1 MEDEGKQEEKFD
13 FTREGE
19 VLGYISLDQARV
31 LAMRT
36 ARETPGDYGRG
47 FRNANMA
54 FEVVEDTET
63 EDHYVVTLSFR
74 PAGGFTGT
82 PGREQFFIEKEGTV
96 AIRQVLSAPS
106 RRQRLPLLPA
116 AIGLVAAGGIAAV
129 VAVLALGG
137 SGAGSAA
144 DDPEATLAPAPTAAL
159 EVIPATEPASATPT
173 LVPATATPAPPLLPT
188 ETVAPLSTST
198 PRPVARPTVTMTPVM
213 AEWFYPVSAD
223 TPLKWMPLD
232 RDVMIALETGS
243 VDRVVGLRF
252 HLLPEIPQLPAGYT
266 SSGIQ
271 FDLLVHPDH
280 DSDPI
285 PYIFLKPLTLTINLR
300 ASDATAAGGLES
312 NLVIQRYHDGEQ
324 GWEPLATMVDFGA
337 STATAEVDRLSIF
350 ALTIREQEP
359 TATSTPTPTAKTIPM
374 ATPTL
379 VPMVTPVPTMKPSPT
394 LIPLPTPTPTPTPTV
409 VPSGGLIRGATIS
422 GRVTDAETG
431 LPLADIDVAA
441 GPEGVPELSHLYRVR
456 TDANGSYTLTGIRE
470 GIIKIHSDETQ
481 GYINEMDRTVTVG
494 VSESVTGFDYSL
506 RRGAIISGRVTDVD
520 TGLPIAG
527 LLIRAEEYR
536 GEREFNV
543 DTGQDGRYRLDG
555 LTPGVYIV
563 VAQAEGKGYITQL
576 YDNTHVWDDAAR
588 FAVTGAEVVE
598 GIDFGLKRGATISG
612 RVIDAET
619 GLPIAN
625 MDVTITFTDRDGIY
639 RGRTDID
646 GRSTMGAIPDGVIE
660 VVVSGQGYLQTSK
673 TVTVRDGQDVMDF
686 DF

>member
-106 RRQRLPLLPA
+106 RRQRLPLLPT

-129 VAVLALGG
+129 VAVFALGG
-137 SGAGSAA
+137 SGPGSASDA
-144 DDPEATLAPAPTAAL
+144 PEATLAPAPTAAP
-159 EVIPATEPASATPT
+159 EVIPATEQASATPT
-173 LVPATATPAPPLLPT
+173 LVPATATLAPTPTLLTT
-188 ETVAPLSTST
+188 ETVASLSTGT
-198 PRPVARPTVTMTPVM
+198 PDSAVRTTATLAPVM

-266 SSGIQ
+266 SSGVQ
-271 FDLLVHPDH
+271 FDLLVHSDH

-285 PYIFLKPLTLTINLR
+285 PYIFLKPLTLTVNLR
-300 ASDATAAGGLES
+300 ASNATAAGGVES

-324 GWEPLATMVDFGA
+324 GWEPLATTVDFGA

-350 ALTIREQEP
+350 ALTIRKQEP
-359 TATSTPTPTAKTIPM
+359 AATSMPTPTARSIPI

-379 VPMVTPVPTMKPSPT
+379 VPTVGPVPTMTLTPT
-394 LIPLPTPTPTPTPTV
+394 RILLPTPTF

-422 GRVTDAETG
+422 GTVTDAETG

-456 TDANGSYTLTGIRE
+456 TDVNGIYTLTGIRE

-494 VSESVTGFDYSL
+494 IAEVLTEINYSL
-506 RRGAIISGRVTDVD
+506 HRGATISGRVIDVD
-520 TGLPIAG
+520 TGLPIVGIRVNAQEDGNGSGFASVDAG
-527 LLIRAEEYR
+527 R
-536 GEREFNV
+536 
-543 DTGQDGRYRLDG
+543 DGRYTLSG
-555 LTPGVYIV
+555 LTPGVYV
-563 VAQAEGKGYITQL
+563 VTAEGETKGYIRESY
-576 YDNTHVWDDAAR
+576 YDKYDWEEAAR
-588 FAVTGAEVVE
+588 VAVTGAEVVE

-625 MDVTITFTDRDGIY
+625 MDAKASLADGYDISW
-639 RGRTDID
+639 GETDID
-646 GRSTMGAIPDGVIE
+646 GRYTLKGIPDAVIE
-660 VVVSGQGYLQTSK
+660 VVVAGQGYLQTSK
-673 TVTVRDGQDVMDF
+673 TVTVRDGQDVTDF